1 MKIKFKVAK
10 VFDIEVDNKFDC
22 LVVGH
27 SSETFSDET
36 KENLTAELYAEI
48 QKQTSYKS
56 ILEDKG
62 NPTKNFSVW
71 DIWNEVFEPIAEY

>member
-10 VFDIEVDNKFDC
+10 VFEIEVDNKFDC

-27 SSETFSDET
+27 SPETLSDKA
-36 KENLTAELYAEI
+36 KENLAKELYAEI
-48 QKQTSYKS
+48 QKQTGYKS